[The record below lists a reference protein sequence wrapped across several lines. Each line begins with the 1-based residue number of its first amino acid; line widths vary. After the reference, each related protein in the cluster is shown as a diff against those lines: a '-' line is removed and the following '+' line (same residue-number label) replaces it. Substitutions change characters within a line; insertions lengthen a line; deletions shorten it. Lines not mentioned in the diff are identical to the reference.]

1 MQSALAF
8 GQADLTNCERELIHL
23 AGAAVQ
29 PHGAL
34 LVRWRRPS
42 CVCCSSA
49 AMCRICWAWRRTRL
63 LQQPLAQLGGDVAE
77 RVAQLQRTAICA
89 SRWRCSARWAPS
101 GARLTPRC
109 TACPTARWCWSWSPR
124 TARRGV
130 ELQDLAPDVMAA
142 TLSAALQRF
151 GAAPSVGVLADA
163 VVEVV
168 RNLTGYDRVVVYKFD
183 PDGHGKVIAEAR
195 HPRLESLLGHH
206 YPASDIPQRA
216 RALYLLNRVRMLVD
230 VDAPQAPLLPAL
242 LPGAGAAGHVAVPAA
257 QHVAHTPAVPAQHG
271 RHRDADRIAGA

>member
-109 TACPTARWCWSWSPR
+109 TAARGPLVLELEP
-124 TARRGV
+124 ADGAPVGV
-130 ELQDLAPDVMAA
+130 ELQDLAPEVMAA
-142 TLSAALQRF
+142 TLSPRCSA
-151 GAAPSVGVLADA
+151 S
-163 VVEVV
+163 
-168 RNLTGYDRVVVYKFD
+168 
-183 PDGHGKVIAEAR
+183 AR
-195 HPRLESLLGHH
+195 RPRS
-206 YPASDIPQRA
+206 ACWRTRWSRWCA
-216 RALYLLNRVRMLVD
+216 
-230 VDAPQAPLLPAL
+230 
-242 LPGAGAAGHVAVPAA
+242 
-257 QHVAHTPAVPAQHG
+257 T
-271 RHRDADRIAGA
+271 